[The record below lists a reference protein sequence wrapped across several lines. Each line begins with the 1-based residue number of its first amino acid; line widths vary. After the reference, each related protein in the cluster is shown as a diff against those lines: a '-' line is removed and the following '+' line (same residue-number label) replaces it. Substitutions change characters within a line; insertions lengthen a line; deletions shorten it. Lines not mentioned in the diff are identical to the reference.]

1 MAKSG
6 LCPQFPRTS
15 LRLRCGSRAL
25 PERTKELTRS
35 LLSVGEAS
43 DWTYAEGG
51 GALGSPGEAE
61 SLKKELEA
69 PGGMGPKGH
78 CPAQALGKGGGSPT
92 GAKGMWRLLWTGTS
106 LALARTRP

>member
-1 MAKSG
+1 MG
-6 LCPQFPRTS
+6 C
-15 LRLRCGSRAL
+15 
-25 PERTKELTRS
+25 
-35 LLSVGEAS
+35 EAS